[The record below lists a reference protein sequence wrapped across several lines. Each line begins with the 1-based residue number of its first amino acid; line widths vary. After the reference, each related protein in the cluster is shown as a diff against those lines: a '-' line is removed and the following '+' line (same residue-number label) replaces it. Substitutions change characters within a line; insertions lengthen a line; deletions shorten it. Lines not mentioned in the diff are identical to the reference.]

1 MWPHSPV
8 IHAKYTKVGEHLRR
22 NTPSEMQC
30 SMFCGGK
37 RCKYEAGPASWK
49 PNDMAIDGI
58 YSHWITGQS
67 QDRSLFWIIHISTNS
82 SIKNLDIFPSD
93 DLLAMA
99 RPNASTMSKHKIAD
113 QFKSLGIKSII
124 NLQTPGEHASCGPNN
139 LIHPQG

>member
-1 MWPHSPV
+1 MYMVETEMVIKTNCVAV

-49 PNDMAIDGI
+49 ANDMAIDGI

-67 QDRSLFWIIHISTNS
+67 KEIT
-82 SIKNLDIFPSD
+82 
-93 DLLAMA
+93 
-99 RPNASTMSKHKIAD
+99 
-113 QFKSLGIKSII
+113 FKPTYS
-124 NLQTPGEHASCGPNN
+124 
-139 LIHPQG
+139 